1 MSRPKVLLADD
12 HKAMAQSLVRFLDH
26 EVEIVGVV
34 SDGQALIDSARQAQP
49 DVIVTD
55 LSMPV
60 KSGWD
65 AFNEL
70 RTSGF
75 AAPFIFLTANDDVE
89 LAAELVAAGGAGFVL
104 KQAAASELVAAIR
117 KALQGEVFVSA
128 LISRRQSVG
137 RIRRD
142 RGRSASS

>member
-1 MSRPKVLLADD
+1 MSRPRVLLADD
-12 HKAMAQSLVRFLDH
+12 HKAMAQSLVRFLDQ
-26 EVEIVGVV
+26 EVEIVGIV
-34 SDGQALIDSARQAQP
+34 SDGQALVDSARQVQP
-49 DVIVTD
+49 DVIVAD

-75 AAPFIFLTANDDVE
+75 AAPFIFLTANDDAE

-104 KQAAASELVAAIR
+104 KHAVASELMAAIR
-117 KALQGEVFVSA
+117 KALQGGVFVSA
-128 LISRRQSVG
+128 LISRRQIVG
-137 RIRRD
+137 RLRPQ